1 MTEQNSLTPE
11 ELAAQAAADAE
22 KAKADAEAKAKAGA
36 AGADDEV
43 VKLQP
48 AAYNALLDRL
58 DELEEIARAKVQ
70 TPPANVDDL
79 AAAAK
84 GNRQPITED
93 DLSKMGP
100 AALVNTILKHVHETQ
115 VQPLILKIEEMAVKQ
130 EIKELTRDGKNKDFF
145 ELKDDIYAI
154 ASKAPQLSLE
164 EALILAR
171 ENKKSKTPPASSDD
185 TTNVKD
191 LLRNLPP
198 RRNIPGGERPGAA
211 RASISE
217 GIAETRIDAAKMALA
232 DMKRAGKI

>member
-1 MTEQNSLTPE
+1 
-11 ELAAQAAADAE
+11 
-22 KAKADAEAKAKAGA
+22 
-36 AGADDEV
+36 
-43 VKLQP
+43 
-48 AAYNALLDRL
+48 
-58 DELEEIARAKVQ
+58 LEEIASKSNR
-70 TPPANVDDL
+70 TPNQPANVDDL